1 VVVLVGFETTM
12 PDRNPAP
19 TRHANHSGN
28 PRFPLWYLALI
39 IGAGAIAFSNSVHNP
54 FIWDDQT
61 AITDNPTIRALWPPP
76 GPFVPPLETPVSRRP
91 LVNISFALNYAF
103 HGLDV
108 RGYHVVNLVLHVL
121 AACLLFGIVRR
132 ALSSERL
139 DHWLRRRASPIA
151 VIAALLWMVHPLV
164 SEVVNYATQR
174 TTVMADMFFFATL
187 YAAQRA
193 LVSCRRG
200 RWHTA
205 AATACVLG
213 MLSKE
218 SVAVAPIVVMLYD
231 RIFAFPTVREAL
243 AVRARFYGAL
253 AVAWVPLGAL
263 LALRPHTTVGFST
276 DVTPWT
282 YLLNQA
288 QMVPRY
294 LRLAIWPDALVLD
307 YGFPRLLPL
316 ADAFPGAL
324 VVGALMA
331 GTLVALWRWPAAG
344 FLGAAFFLTIAPS
357 SSIVPI
363 ATEVGAERRMY
374 LPLAAIVVFATV
386 AGSRL
391 VEWVHM
397 HGPAHFRR
405 QASAIGLLVAVAC
418 TAGLMARTVYR
429 NAEFSTVRSIW
440 RTSVERWPQGR
451 ARASYASALIEDG
464 EDALALEQ
472 LALATSDFPL
482 ARFALANELTAAH
495 RYDDALR
502 ELSTFINEAPRASD
516 RIPAR
521 ALRGRILADQGHLDD
536 AVDEFRA
543 LVALFPTRRTP
554 RADLADLLY
563 LHGDYQEA
571 ASHYRLLLD
580 QEPTDAGRLARLG
593 MALASAGRLPEA
605 VAAFQTA
612 LQIDPAALPARVSL
626 VEVLLRA
633 GKTSEAAVY
642 AEAAIAREP
651 RNASA
656 HNLLGVAMA
665 KEGRLA
671 EAMAHFETSVE
682 ADPGYAEARQNL
694 ALARRALRHKG
705 ALQGVDGTGGSGP

>member
-1 VVVLVGFETTM
+1 M

-19 TRHANHSGN
+19 TRHANQCSN
-28 PRFPLWYLALI
+28 PRFPFWYLTLI
-39 IGAGAIAFSNSVHNP
+39 IGVGAIAFANSVHNP

-76 GPFVPPLETPVSRRP
+76 GPFVPPLDTPVSRRP
-91 LVNISFALNYAF
+91 LVNLSFALNYAF
-103 HGLDV
+103 HELDV
-108 RGYHVVNLVLHVL
+108 SGYHLVNLVVHVL

-151 VIAALLWMVHPLV
+151 GIAALLWMVHPLL

-174 TTVMADMFFFATL
+174 TTVMEGVFFFATL

-193 LVSCRRG
+193 LVSRRRG

-218 SVAVAPIVVMLYD
+218 SVAAAPIVVMLYD
-231 RIFAFPTVREAL
+231 RIFAFATVREAM
-243 AVRARFYGAL
+243 AVRGRFYGAL
-253 AVAWVPLGAL
+253 ALAWVPLGAL

-288 QMVPRY
+288 QMVPHY

-307 YGFPRLLPL
+307 YGFPRLLSP
-316 ADAFPGAL
+316 ADVVPGAL
-324 VVGALMA
+324 VVGALVA
-331 GTLVALWRWPAAG
+331 ATLVALWRWPAVG

-374 LPLAAIVVFATV
+374 LPLAAIVVFAVV
-386 AGSRL
+386 AGTRL
-391 VEWVHM
+391 VDWVHM
-397 HGPAHFRR
+397 HGPAHCRR
-405 QASAIGLLVAVAC
+405 RASTVGLLVAVAC
-418 TAGLMARTVYR
+418 VAGLMVRTVYR

-451 ARASYASALIEDG
+451 ARSSYASALIEDG
-464 EDALALEQ
+464 EEALALEQ
-472 LALATSDFPL
+472 LALAASDFPL
-482 ARFALANELTAAH
+482 ARFALANELAAAH
-495 RYDDALR
+495 RYDDARR
-502 ELSTFINEAPRASD
+502 ELSTYIDEAPRAPD

-521 ALRGRILADQGHLDD
+521 ALRGRILAEQGRLDD
-536 AVDEFRA
+536 AVGEFRS
-543 LVALFPTRRTP
+543 LVALFPSRRTS

-563 LHGDYQEA
+563 LRGDYQEA

-593 MALASAGRLPEA
+593 LALAAGGRLAEA
-605 VAAFQTA
+605 VGSFQKA
-612 LQIDPAALPARVSL
+612 LQIDPAAVPARLSL
-626 VEVLLRA
+626 VQALLSA
-633 GKTSEAAVY
+633 GKTGEAAVY
-642 AEAAIAREP
+642 AQAAIAREP
-651 RNASA
+651 RNATA
-656 HNLLGVAMA
+656 RNLLGVALA

-671 EAMAHFETSVE
+671 EAMAHFESSVE
-682 ADPGYAEARQNL
+682 ADPGYAEARENL
-694 ALARRALRHKG
+694 ALARRALRH
-705 ALQGVDGTGGSGP
+705 GSGPPGDDRTEGSGR